1 MRERGVDIAI
11 LGVYIAILGEDI
23 AILGV
28 DKAILRMQEKKG
40 GATEGGRRGRLAV
53 YDALKRVGASP

>member
-11 LGVYIAILGEDI
+11 LGVDI

-28 DKAILRMQEKKG
+28 DIAILRMQEKKG
-40 GATEGGRRGRLAV
+40 GTTGGGRRGRLAV
-53 YDALKRVGASP
+53 RVALKRVGALP